1 MNKQLREYRKQQL
14 VYNRK
19 YLEDYLK
26 ASTDNPKYLNNKES
40 IILPFLEHFEKEK
53 ISADR
58 IQYDQILT
66 YVRKLRRKKKETLR
80 IALVD
85 FFSHTSKTK
94 KIAFDPRKLDTS
106 LKELQQELH
115 DDKRDAKALLPEAI
129 IEIRNTLRHKNKYQ
143 LLFTFE
149 MFYTHGVTLDE
160 IEQFG
165 ADCYSKAKGIFTF
178 IPTEKTKKGRIKLSE
193 SIVQLIKEQPDLL
206 KQKERAAYLAH
217 IKGINDNVDLGIRD
231 KIVSKD
237 IEKTRNKF
245 FPTCPKC
252 EKKFPNSAEFW
263 ALVEFE
269 EDTYKKHWIYCKD
282 CAVEIQKGA

>member
-1 MNKQLREYRKQQL
+1 MNKRSREYRIPQL

-19 YLEDYLK
+19 YLEEYLK
-26 ASTDNPKYLNNKES
+26 ANTDDPKYLNNKES
-40 IILPFLEHFEKEK
+40 IILPFLEYFEKEK
-53 ISADR
+53 ISADK

-66 YVRKLRRKKKETLR
+66 YARKLRRKKKETLR

-85 FFSHTSKTK
+85 FFRHIAKTT
-94 KIAFDPRKLDTS
+94 KIAFNLRKLDAS

-115 DDKRDAKALLPEAI
+115 DDKRDAKALLLEDI
-129 IEIRNTLRHKNKYQ
+129 VEVRNTLKHKNKYQ

-149 MFYTHGVTLDE
+149 MFYTYGVTLDE

-165 ADCYSKAKGIFTF
+165 ADCYSKTKSTFTF
-178 IPTEKTKKGRIKLSE
+178 IPTDKTKKGQIKLSE
-193 SIVQLIKEQPDLL
+193 SIVQLIREHPDLL
-206 KQKERAAYLAH
+206 KQKGRATYLTH
-217 IKGINDNVDLGIRD
+217 INGINDNVDLSTRD

-237 IEKTRNKF
+237 IETTRNGF

-252 EKKFPNSAEFW
+252 GEKFPNSAEFW

-269 EDTYKKHWIYCKD
+269 EDIYKKHWIYCKD
-282 CAVEIQKGA
+282 CAAKIQEGV

>member
-1 MNKQLREYRKQQL
+1 MDKRSREYRIAQL

-26 ASTDNPKYLNNKES
+26 SNTDDPDYLNNKES
-40 IILPFLEHFEKEK
+40 IILPFLEHFDKEK
-53 ISADR
+53 ISADK
-58 IQYDQILT
+58 IQYDRILI

-85 FFSHTSKTK
+85 FFRHTAKTT

-115 DDKRDAKALLPEAI
+115 DDKRDAKALLPEDI
-129 IEIRNTLRHKNKYQ
+129 VEVRNTLKHKNKYQ

-165 ADCYSKAKGIFTF
+165 ADCYSKTKSTFAFT
-178 IPTEKTKKGRIKLSE
+178 PRDKKKKGQIKLSE
-193 SIVQLIKEQPDLL
+193 SIVQLIKEHPNLL
-206 KQKERAAYLAH
+206 KQKERATYLAH
-217 IKGINDNVDLGIRD
+217 IKGINDNVDLGTRD

-237 IEKTRNKF
+237 IEKTRDDF
-245 FPTCPKC
+245 FPTCPRC
-252 EKKFPNSAEFW
+252 REKFPNSAEFW
-263 ALVEFE
+263 ALVEFK
-269 EDTYKKHWIYCKD
+269 EDTYRKHWIYCKD
-282 CAVEIQKGA
+282 CAAEM